1 MINLVS
7 NRSVRILMSSSHLSS
22 SLTSDTTSLGQEK
35 ITKMLKKE
43 LIHASLESHILH

>member
-35 ITKMLKKE
+35 NNKNVKE
-43 LIHASLESHILH
+43 RIDTCFT